1 MVTIMRTS
9 FSLTLGAALLLFA
22 CIGCS
27 KRTPDFKF
35 KLEAPGSGIFM
46 QYKLVVDGSATNP
59 LPSDQPYE
67 FTVHAHDGATPKE
80 MLPHLEASVL
90 FVCGWQPANV
100 GINMPTQDA
109 IEQARKEKRSVPVI
123 IYLDFER
130 PTWQDVA
137 VLVDNRDGP
146 AGRLS
151 VGEFEQPLAAGEARK
166 FFFPYWP
173 HCDQARQLRLNAEII
188 GNIEEDPNSPGTAL
202 PLLLDTSASRCY
214 RYEWK
219 TYGSSPGFGG
229 SGTKTYSAQ
238 RLRVL
243 SSSVDYFLLPLQSVE
258 YSTQSV
264 VQKSSLN
271 EISCKE
277 VK

>member
-1 MVTIMRTS
+1 
-9 FSLTLGAALLLFA
+9 
-22 CIGCS
+22 
-27 KRTPDFKF
+27 
-35 KLEAPGSGIFM
+35 M
-46 QYKLVVDGSATNP
+46 QYKLIVDGVPTVP

-67 FTVHAHDGATPKE
+67 LTAHAHDGATPKD

-109 IEQARKEKRSVPVI
+109 IEQARKEQRSVPVI

-130 PTWQDVA
+130 PTWQDIT

-146 AGRLS
+146 AGKLS
-151 VGEFEQPLAAGEARK
+151 VGEYEQPLAAAEAHK
-166 FFFPYWP
+166 FLFPYWP
-173 HCDQARQLRLNAEII
+173 HCDQARQLRLNGETI
-188 GNIEEDPNSPGTAL
+188 GNVEEDPNSPGTAL
-202 PLLLDTSASRCY
+202 PLLLDTSGNRCY

-229 SGTKTYSAQ
+229 SGTKTYEAQ

-243 SSSVDYFLLPLQSVE
+243 SSSVDYFLHPLQNVE
-258 YSTQSV
+258 YSSSSL

-271 EISCKE
+271 EINCKD